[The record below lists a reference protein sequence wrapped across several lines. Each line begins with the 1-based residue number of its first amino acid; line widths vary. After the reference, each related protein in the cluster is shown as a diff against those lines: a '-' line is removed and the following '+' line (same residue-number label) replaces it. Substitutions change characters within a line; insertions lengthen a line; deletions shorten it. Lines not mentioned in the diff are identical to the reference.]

1 MSYSLVN
8 LNQMSQNTFVDS
20 LGTIFEHTPE
30 IPAQVWHQRPFQ
42 SVEDLHTKMAAVV
55 DTLPQS
61 AKMMLVF
68 AHPDLGSKMQ
78 MTATSVQEQADA
90 GLNQL
95 TRTEYLQFKILNQ
108 TYRDKFG
115 FPFIIAV
122 KKQTKESILA
132 AFAVR
137 LQNTVEVEL
146 QQAIAEIIDI
156 AWFRLIETVTEF

>member
-1 MSYSLVN
+1 MAYSLAN
-8 LNQMSQNTFVDS
+8 LNQMSQEAFVDS
-20 LGTIFEHTPE
+20 LGSIFEHTPE

-42 SVEDLHTKMAAVV
+42 SVEDLHAKMASEVNM
-55 DTLPQS
+55 LPRS

-68 AHPDLGSKMQ
+68 AHPDLGSRVQ
-78 MTATSVQEQADA
+78 MTNTSAREQVGA
-90 GLNQL
+90 GLDQL
-95 TRTEYLQFKILNQ
+95 TPTEYLQFKTLNQ

-137 LQNTVEVEL
+137 LQNTVEEEF
-146 QQAIAEIIDI
+146 QRAIAEITDI
-156 AWFRLIETVTEF
+156 AWFRLIETVAEP

>member
-1 MSYSLVN
+1 MTYSLTN
-8 LNQMSQNTFVDS
+8 LNQMSQEAFVDS

-30 IPAQVWHQRPFQ
+30 IPLQVWHQRPFKT
-42 SVEDLHTKMAAVV
+42 VEDLHGKMASVV
-55 DTLPQS
+55 NNLPQQ
-61 AKMMLVF
+61 AKTMLVF
-68 AHPDLGSKMQ
+68 AHPDLGSRVQ
-78 MTATSVQEQADA
+78 MTNESTQEQAGA

-95 TRTEYLQFKILNQ
+95 TPAEYLQFKALNQ

-137 LQNTVEVEL
+137 LQNTIEEEF
-146 QQAIAEIIDI
+146 QQAIAEVVDI
-156 AWFRLIETVTEF
+156 AWFRLIETVTEP